1 MEDFGVIKDFIE
13 IYLLSNNLVSLS
25 KVSTVLFTFFPFMV
39 FDFLKLVHLPK
50 IWNAFFSYL

>member
-39 FDFLKLVHLPK
+39 FDFLKLVYLPK